1 MIHLAVAQF
10 KPGKGDY
17 AENLDRIGEILEG
30 LAARPDPPDL
40 LVFPEAALTGYL
52 LEGGVRDLAVTAGT
66 LFADLQARHARA
78 GAPPLDIA
86 IGFYE
91 SWRGS
96 LYNAALYATLG
107 GPHAGIVHIHRKVF
121 LPTYGVF
128 DEERFVESGLGVQA
142 FDTRFG
148 RLAVLICE
156 DAWHSLAPMIAAVQ
170 GAQLIL
176 IHSASPARGTQ
187 PLEETLA
194 RPANVSRWERVARYI
209 AEEHGVWVATS
220 QLVGFEGGK
229 GFAGGSC
236 IVTPRGD
243 VLVRGPLWDQAL
255 IEATVDF
262 AEVGR
267 ARADLPLL
275 SDLQTKLPHL
285 VKSLADGAQTG
296 GSAEGQYDGPA
307 PVRRGD
313 GAAPIAANAPD
324 PMAMDCALVERWL
337 VEFLKEEVTRRRG
350 FENVVVGL
358 SGGVDSAL
366 VAWLA
371 AQAFGP
377 EHVWGLML
385 PYRTSS
391 AESLAHAKLV
401 VDALGI
407 NTRTIDIS
415 PAVDGYVATNEPD
428 ADASRRGNV
437 MARARM
443 IVLFDQSAKLVALP
457 LGTGNKTERLFGY
470 FTWHADDSPPIN
482 PIGDLYKSQVWALA
496 RHLGVPR
503 QIVEKPATADL
514 VKGQTD
520 EGDLGIAYPKA
531 DRILYWLLRGLKP
544 GEIEALGFS
553 AAEVKV
559 VERRLS
565 STHWKRR
572 LPTVAMLSPTAV
584 GEYYLRPVDY

>member
-1 MIHLAVAQF
+1 MMRLAVAQF

-17 AENLDRIGEILEG
+17 AENLDRIGAILEG

-40 LVFPEAALTGYL
+40 LVFPESALTGYL

-66 LFADLQARHARA
+66 LLADLQIRHANA
-78 GAPPLDIA
+78 KAPVLDIA

-96 LYNAALYATLG
+96 LYNSALYATLG
-107 GPHAGIVHIHRKVF
+107 GKDAGILHVHRKVF

-148 RLAVLICE
+148 RIGVLICE
-156 DAWHSLAPMIAAVQ
+156 DAWHSLAPTIAAVQ

-187 PLEETLA
+187 PLEETFA
-194 RPANVSRWERVARYI
+194 RPANVSRWERISRYI

-243 VLVRGPLWDQAL
+243 VLARGPLWDQA
-255 IEATVDF
+255 IVEATVDF

-267 ARADLPLL
+267 ARAATPLL
-275 SDLQTKLPHL
+275 ADLQTKLPHL
-285 VKSLADGAQTG
+285 LKSLESGPKVPEYDGKPAERRAG
-296 GSAEGQYDGPA
+296 GS
-307 PVRRGD
+307 PVTVPM
-313 GAAPIAANAPD
+313 ALNASD
-324 PMAMDCALVERWL
+324 PMAMDPALVERWL
-337 VEFLKEEVTRRRG
+337 VEFLKEEVMTRRG
-350 FENVVVGL
+350 FRNVVVGL

-366 VAWLA
+366 VAYLA
-371 AQAFGP
+371 AKALGP
-377 EHVWGLML
+377 GHVWGLML

-391 AESLAHAKLV
+391 PESLAHAKLV

-407 NTRTIDIS
+407 NTRTLDIS
-415 PAVDGYVATNEPD
+415 AAVDGYLGTHETD
-428 ADASRRGNV
+428 ADSSRRGNV
-437 MARARM
+437 MARTRM
-443 IVLFDQSAKLVALP
+443 IALFDQSAKLAALP
-457 LGTGNKTERLFGY
+457 LGTGNKTERLLGY

-482 PIGDLYKSQVWALA
+482 PIGDLFKSQVWALA
-496 RHLGVPR
+496 RHLGVAAA
-503 QIVEKPATADL
+503 IVDKPATADL

-531 DRILYWLLRGLKP
+531 DRILYWLLRGLTP
-544 GEIEALGFS
+544 AEIQTLGFTP
-553 AAEVKV
+553 AEVKV
-559 VERRLS
+559 VETRLG

-572 LPTVAMLSPTAV
+572 LPTVAMLSPTAI